1 MARALKEELFNR
13 FKEDGNLFNLTLVL
27 QKMPQF
33 MLNLRDESATVY
45 YKCLRLIEI
54 NLDGTFDVTPEYLVP
69 DLVKRDKTKN
79 QTKEQAKE
87 QIKQLSQQ
95 LDKIKNQF
103 LSDHD
108 FTNFSEQQWMDF
120 LMSMACKIDIWRFNN
135 SEKTEKEIQQ
145 RMVMENNY
153 FGDADATD
161 YFIIDTEYAEKGESG
176 RFDAIALHW
185 SRNMRKK
192 KDYRP
197 GLAFIEVKVGQD
209 AIKGSSGIC
218 KHLSDVNDF
227 KVDDKFRQ
235 DIEKMVAQLK
245 ELKLIDIPGN
255 TDLKIDSDKTS
266 QMIFVLANYN
276 QNSSILN
283 TEICKLTSPNTNDLD
298 LRFAV
303 SCFMGYGLFDEG
315 MLTLQEFKQKYS
327 L

>member
-1 MARALKEELFNR
+1 MARALKEKLFNR

-33 MLNLRDESATVY
+33 MLNLRENSATVY

-54 NLDGTFDVTPEYLVP
+54 KLDGTFDVTAEYLIP
-69 DLVKRDKTKN
+69 DINKDKTLS
-79 QTKEQAKE
+79 KEQVK
-87 QIKQLSQQ
+87 QQ
-95 LDKIKNQF
+95 LDENKKQF
-103 LSDHD
+103 LLDND
-108 FTNFSEQQWMDF
+108 FANFSEKQWMDF
-120 LMSMACKIDIWRFNN
+120 LTSMACNIDIWRFEH

-145 RMVMENNY
+145 RMAMENNY

-161 YFIIDTEYAEKGESG
+161 YFIVDTEYTEKGESG

-185 SRNMRKK
+185 SRNMRKV

-197 GLAFIEVKVGQD
+197 GLAFIEVKVGQA
-209 AIKGSSGIC
+209 AINGSSGIC
-218 KHLSDVNDF
+218 KHLIDVNDF
-227 KVDDKFRQ
+227 KVDDDFRA
-235 DIEKMVAQLK
+235 DIEKMVWQLK
-245 ELKLIDIPGN
+245 ELKLIDMPGN
-255 TDLKIDSDKTS
+255 TDLKIDANKTP